1 MRVVGKNRVK
11 STINSEY
18 KLNQKQ
24 NLNIINNALNSLITD
39 SSPHDILHIL
49 EEGNVEHLVEK
60 LGDIEVQLR
69 DLLNFK
75 SDLKTDK
82 LKKLMLIVQ
91 YMNSDLTDESPLR
104 NLQNM
109 PTWVPA
115 AVATES
121 ATEGLG
127 ATEPT
132 SSEIDAAT
140 DAANDAGVD
149 TSSGD
154 TSGVDTSGVDT
165 TSFAVHYHTQ
175 LKASVEDMEES
186 SDQQLT
192 GLAAEIK
199 TAVVALMSN
208 LILEQK
214 EQLQLLLYHLLE
226 KLKQLV

>member
-18 KLNQKQ
+18 KLNKKQ
-24 NLNIINNALNSLITD
+24 NLNIVNNALNSLITD

-60 LGDIEVQLR
+60 LGDVEVQLR

-140 DAANDAGVD
+140 DAGVD
-149 TSSGD
+149 TSS
-154 TSGVDTSGVDT
+154 VDTSGVDA
-165 TSFAVHYHTQ
+165 SGVDASSYAVHYHTQ

-186 SDQQLT
+186 TDQQLT
-192 GLAAEIK
+192 GLSAEIK

>member
-1 MRVVGKNRVK
+1 MRLVGKNRVK

-154 TSGVDTSGVDT
+154 TSGVDT